1 MSGESDA
8 VYERLLVEWQARRTL
23 VDAYHRSLR
32 FLMAHN
38 GDAHKQQQ
46 ELIEKLG
53 VALVALRATNDQM
66 LSYEREHVG
75 PDSQVRPTGK

>member
-1 MSGESDA
+1 MSEESGDP
-8 VYERLLVEWQARRTL
+8 YERLLTEWQARRTL

-38 GDAHKQQQ
+38 GDAPKEQQ

-53 VALVALRATNDQM
+53 VALISLGQINDQIR
-66 LSYEREHVG
+66 SYEQDHMAHDR
-75 PDSQVRPTGK
+75 Q

>member
-1 MSGESDA
+1 MSEESDDP
-8 VYERLLVEWQARRTL
+8 YERLLIEWYARRTV

-38 GDAHKQQQ
+38 GDSPKPQQ

-53 VALVALRATNDQM
+53 GALSALGQINDKMRRYEQEEVA
-66 LSYEREHVG
+66 
-75 PDSQVRPTGK
+75 PDPNKRS

>member
-1 MSGESDA
+1 MPGESGDP
-8 VYERLLVEWQARRTL
+8 YERLLVEWQARRTL

-38 GDAHKQQQ
+38 GDAAKEQG

-53 VALVALRATNDQM
+53 LALVSLGQINDQIR
-66 LSYEREHVG
+66 SYEQDHIA
-75 PDSQVRPTGK
+75 PDLQ

>member
-1 MSGESDA
+1 M
-8 VYERLLVEWQARRTL
+8 

-38 GDAHKQQQ
+38 GDAPKPQQ

-53 VALVALRATNDQM
+53 DALTGLRATNDKM
-66 LSYEREHVG
+66 RAYEQEHATPG
-75 PDSQVRPTGK
+75 AQ

>member
-1 MSGESDA
+1 MPGQTGDPDEQL
-8 VYERLLVEWQARRTL
+8 YERLLVEWYARRTV

-38 GDAHKQQQ
+38 GEATREQP

-53 VALVALRATNDQM
+53 AALASLRATNDQM
-66 LSYEREHVG
+66 LAYEKEHG
-75 PDSQVRPTGK
+75 AHGSQ